1 MYLKVFILYG
11 KSKFFNLKLIVWK
24 KLLEQ
29 IVESFFRVILI
40 FLRKTLR

>member
-1 MYLKVFILYG
+1 MYLKIFNLYG
-11 KSKFFNLKLIVWK
+11 KSKFFNFKLIVLK

-29 IVESFFRVILI
+29 ILESFFRVILI